1 MENKDAFHFFKL
13 MSQNSN
19 DPKSVKLAN
28 ASDFSQMDAD
38 FIMKYA
44 NKESVILDLGS
55 GTELIVNKIYNKVNA
70 ITAVEPFPEF
80 TKFILPSENIT
91 VVNQTFADF
100 EITHSDYDLVTIF
113 GTMHY
118 FNEKEATAIYK
129 KFYDA
134 LKKGGKLIV
143 KNQFGVKEDV
153 VVEGYSEEQQ
163 CNYYAQY
170 RHLDKEVK
178 CLEDIGYQDLSVHD
192 IYPASCNRWE
202 NTHFYAIVANKM

>member
-19 DPKSVKLAN
+19 DPQSVKLAN

-44 NKESVILDLGS
+44 NNESTILDLGS
-55 GTELIVNKIYNKVNA
+55 GTGLIVNKIYNKIKA

-80 TKFILPSENIT
+80 TKFIHSSDNVTI
-91 VVNQTFADF
+91 VNQTFEDF
-100 EITHSDYDLVTIF
+100 EVIRADYDLVTIF

-118 FNEKEATAIYK
+118 FNEKEAEAIYK
-129 KFYDA
+129 KFYSA

-143 KNQFGVKEDV
+143 KNQFGVSEDV
-153 VVEGYSEEQQ
+153 IVEGFSEEQQ

-170 RHLDKEVK
+170 RQLNKEINM
-178 CLEDIGYQDLSVHD
+178 LEKLEYKDLQVFD
-192 IYPASCNRWE
+192 IYPPACNRWG
-202 NTHFYAIVANKM
+202 NTHFYAIVAEKQ